1 MKFQNFVMILIKNYF
16 LNFKNNFKENAKVNT
31 SRKIWI
37 HKTCDK
43 KGGSTKLSDISTV
56 EDCVK
61 KYTL

>member
-1 MKFQNFVMILIKNYF
+1 MKFQNFVMILIKIIFY
-16 LNFKNNFKENAKVNT
+16 FKNNSKENAKANT
-31 SRKIWI
+31 STKIWI